1 MSNSVGA
8 IALDIVMGKN
18 DVESYLGKLGGVAK
32 GVGVAVAGGLA
43 AASGAVVA
51 IGKQAISSYADYEQL
66 TGGVETLF
74 KDMADEVI
82 SNADIA
88 YKTAGMSANGYMQTV
103 TSFSASLLQSL
114 GGDTEKAV
122 SAADRAIID
131 MSDNANKMGT
141 SMESIQ
147 NAYNGFAKQNYTML
161 DNLKL
166 GYGGTKEEMG
176 RLVQDAAKLI
186 DVQKELGVA
195 VDANDMSFAN
205 IVNAISVVQKE
216 MGIMGTTSAEASAT
230 ISGSAGSMQAAWA
243 NLLTGIAD
251 DNANFDQLINNFVES
266 TAAAAENLLP
276 RIEVAIKGVGKL
288 ITGLAPVI
296 AEALPQVIESVLP
309 AVISGGASL
318 IVALTKAVIASIP
331 ALGSAIKSA
340 LVIIAQELFGVSD
353 EAIAGA
359 GKIIDGAI
367 SALGDAFEWIKS
379 KFQDVSQ
386 SVQTEGTLLN
396 SAWQTVQSA
405 FEVGKNAISSA
416 IDATKE
422 KFSWLVQQ
430 ANTEGTTMNEIW
442 VGIKDIVDICS
453 EAIKKAIE
461 WIVQVWQKAVYQFN
475 TEGTFLNQIITRVR
489 DTFEGV
495 WSFVRVAT
503 ANFVTAIKNHIQN
516 LVSIFTW
523 LVDEANK
530 DGSLINLV
538 WENIKMA
545 ISNCIDV
552 ITGIISVFVDVLTG
566 DWEGAFKTI
575 SSTASRVWENIKSIF
590 RNAINTIKGFFNFSW
605 SLPSIKLPH
614 FSIKGEFSLDPPSIP
629 TIGVEWYAKAMNKG
643 MILDGATIFGMGK
656 NGQLLGGG
664 EAGSETIVGTNS
676 LMNMIRSAVSVGIG
690 GRSAVEVPVLSNVK
704 AGSSTSGNNGK
715 IDKLIELLEML
726 VKKDDDGMTVPIYIG
741 NELID
746 EYILGK
752 NNRTT
757 LRSGGRA

>member
-1 MSNSVGA
+1 
-8 IALDIVMGKN
+8 
-18 DVESYLGKLGGVAK
+18 
-32 GVGVAVAGGLA
+32 
-43 AASGAVVA
+43 
-51 IGKQAISSYADYEQL
+51 
-66 TGGVETLF
+66 
-74 KDMADEVI
+74 
-82 SNADIA
+82 
-88 YKTAGMSANGYMQTV
+88 
-103 TSFSASLLQSL
+103 
-114 GGDTEKAV
+114 
-122 SAADRAIID
+122 
-131 MSDNANKMGT
+131 
-141 SMESIQ
+141 
-147 NAYNGFAKQNYTML
+147 ML

-176 RLVQDAAKLI
+176 RLVQDAAKLTN
-186 DVQKELGVA
+186 VQKELGVA

-318 IVALTKAVIASIP
+318 IVALAKAVVASIP

-359 GKIIDGAI
+359 GRIIDGAI
-367 SALGDAFEWIKS
+367 SALGDAFGWIKS

-396 SAWQTVQSA
+396 SAWHTVQSA
-405 FEVGKNAISSA
+405 FDAGKNAISSS
-416 IDATKE
+416 IDAAKE

-430 ANTEGTTMNEIW
+430 AKTEGTTMNEIW
-442 VGIKDIVDICS
+442 MGIKDIIDICS
-453 EAIKKAIE
+453 DAIKKAIE
-461 WIVQVWQKAVYQFN
+461 WIVQAWQMAVYQFN

-516 LVSIFTW
+516 LASIFTW

-530 DGSLINLV
+530 DGSIINLV
-538 WENIKMA
+538 WENIK
-545 ISNCIDV
+545 ISIKTCIDV

-629 TIGVEWYAKAMNKG
+629 TIGVEWYAKAMDNG

-704 AGSSTSGNNGK
+704 AGSSTAGNNGK

-726 VKKDDDGMTVPIYIG
+726 VKKDDDSMTVPIYIG
-741 NELID
+741 NELVD